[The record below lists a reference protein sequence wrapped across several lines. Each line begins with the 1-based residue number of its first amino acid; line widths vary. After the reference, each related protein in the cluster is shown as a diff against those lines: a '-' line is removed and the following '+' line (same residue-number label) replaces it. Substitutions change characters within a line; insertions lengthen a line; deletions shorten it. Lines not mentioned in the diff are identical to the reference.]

1 MSRPYSCNPS
11 HQRPRLVQRQVD
23 FFIRRGEPAQNK
35 ALHGH
40 GAGKWKGRQ
49 KFSTSLGI
57 VRSNTV
63 ASGNRAL

>member
-40 GAGKWKGRQ
+40 GAAKWKGRQ

>member
-40 GAGKWKGRQ
+40 GAGKMEG
-49 KFSTSLGI
+49 
-57 VRSNTV
+57 
-63 ASGNRAL
+63 